1 MSHSSRSGNDAI
13 KSSGVSKQL
22 LSGII
27 GNHPEEKP
35 IGEAAACL
43 RVGFTHT
50 SWPGQT
56 KTKRDRVQQC
66 NHKMSTG
73 LPDAGNRRLFR
84 SSMRKPFS
92 RSHCPVPCRGDW
104 ALSFYI
110 FSRHQQGSVCAAR
123 NIIHRSVIV
132 LVREN
137 TRDRFG
143 QPPRATGLGIL
154 SRGSVGLDLPR
165 GAACRIL
172 PTPTNDQR

>member
-1 MSHSSRSGNDAI
+1 M
-13 KSSGVSKQL
+13 SKQL

-35 IGEAAACL
+35 IGEAAAWPAC
-43 RVGFTHT
+43 GFYPHIVARADKDKTG
-50 SWPGQT
+50 PG
-56 KTKRDRVQQC
+56 QQC

-143 QPPRATGLGIL
+143 QPPRATGLGVL